1 MQADLNK
8 ILEKIRIVMV
18 RTTHPGNIGGA
29 ARAMKTMGLSRM
41 GLVRPK
47 IFPAAEATARAAG
60 ADDIL
65 QGATLYNSVL
75 DSVADCGLVLGTS
88 NRDRSLSWQVSD
100 AEAAARTV
108 IEAVLGGS
116 GVAILFGPENS
127 GLSNRDL
134 EYCHGVIRIPVNEDF
149 ASLNIAAAVQVIC
162 YELHKAALEVS
173 GLDSIPPEQSP
184 PVSAAQMALLYE
196 HMKQCL
202 LDLGFYDPERPRQL
216 MRRLIRLFNRLQLDE
231 NEYNIIRGILAAAQ
245 EAAKKNK
252 ND

>member
-1 MQADLNK
+1 
-8 ILEKIRIVMV
+8 MV

-29 ARAMKTMGLSRM
+29 ARAMKTMGLSSM
-41 GLVRPK
+41 GLVQPK

-65 QGATLYNSVL
+65 QGAAVFDSVL
-75 DSVADCGLVLGTS
+75 EAVADCGLVLGTS

-100 AEAAARTV
+100 AEAAAGSIV
-108 IEAVLGGS
+108 QAVLGGTRAA
-116 GVAILFGPENS
+116 VLFGPENS

-134 EYCHGVIRIPVNEDF
+134 ESCHGVIRIPVNEDF

-162 YELHKAALEVS
+162 YELHKAALDCC
-173 GLDSIPPEQSP
+173 GLDAVTPEQP
-184 PVSAAQMALLYE
+184 LPVSAEQMALLYE
-196 HMKQCL
+196 HMKQSL

-245 EAAKKNK
+245 EAANKDKNV
-252 ND
+252 